1 VGLVVEVEGC
11 PVGCRA
17 GGAGHVGHLPGE
29 GVPDLPDRGCPAPCP
44 VGARWCMMGHHEVI
58 MPLPAAY
65 ARPVLAPLPDPAEG
79 LDPAEVEVEGFG
91 EALSPAELGAL
102 VVLARGGSVG
112 EAALVAR
119 VHRNTV
125 ARWRRPGARL
135 DLALAGLRAERV
147 AAVRLSLSRAA
158 AAVADELVAL
168 ALDPAA
174 PPAVRVRAACAV
186 LDRAGLGPCAEP
198 VAPVVEVEPL
208 DPLKVLARLA
218 EALRDV
224 PDCPAE
230 VGLVS

>member
-1 VGLVVEVEGC
+1 VGFVVEVEGC

-17 GGAGHVGHLPGE
+17 GGAGHVWHLPGE

-198 VAPVVEVEPL
+198 VAPVVEVEVEPTVGEL
-208 DPLKVLARLA
+208 GAQLLAILARVSL
-218 EALRDV
+218 
-224 PDCPAE
+224 PDDEGRA
-230 VGLVS
+230 

>member
-1 VGLVVEVEGC
+1 
-11 PVGCRA
+11 
-17 GGAGHVGHLPGE
+17 
-29 GVPDLPDRGCPAPCP
+29 
-44 VGARWCMMGHHEVI
+44 
-58 MPLPAAY
+58 MPLPA
-65 ARPVLAPLPDPAEG
+65 RPLLVPVVAPP
-79 LDPAEVEVEGFG
+79 DPAEVEVEGFG
-91 EALSPAELGAL
+91 EDLSPAELAAL

-112 EAALVAR
+112 EAARVAG

-125 ARWRRPGARL
+125 ARWTRAGARL
-135 DLALAGLRAERV
+135 DLALAALRVERV

-198 VAPVVEVEPL
+198 VAPVVEVEVEPTAGEL
-208 DPLKVLARLA
+208 GARLLAILARVPA
-218 EALRDV
+218 ALVSV

-230 VGLVS
+230 VDLVR